1 MFCQNCGKQIEE
13 GTHFCPNCGS
23 QIGSSTGTQPP
34 DMSVQQKNASSKQK
48 TAPKKKHKLL
58 LPIIIAAAGIMM
70 VFTLAVG
77 GSSSPDTDKM
87 IEMVQNGYLGHYDTV
102 TVKEV
107 LEYVYQDGEW
117 NTGEA
122 AEGTHYIVEYEG
134 PTGGMQ
140 FSIEGADAET
150 FLISGVRADG
160 LDVSGMEASDIKLY
174 VDSLYEQYAG
184 NFPEKGLNIDKSLS
198 NNTMGG
204 HIGPVKSADESAYA
218 VKYLSS
224 QITKDLSAYVDYS
237 EEQLIAELGF
247 KKNEFGCY
255 PEDTHMNFAFTDGK
269 MYMIMLNASHPE
281 DMGMSLYDV
290 ALKDSMEEADAIL
303 KKKGFRCEN
312 SYDISGESTALYI
325 NNETGYGLSI
335 SSNEQDGITSI
346 GYMKE
351 TDLMPSA
358 DETDYSSV
366 EETVDSVLDYSD
378 ELADSSKGEAAAIA
392 SDDDQI
398 TPRTMVDGNYIYDDG
413 SSCVCI
419 AEVGFS
425 PDRGGNYIYIE
436 CWGYGGHEL
445 IDFEGVLEENDD
457 GSYYAYYD
465 VLEGSINVVFV
476 EGGLY
481 VQTSG
486 SDIADM
492 YSMEGY
498 YILEAQ

>member
-13 GTHFCPNCGS
+13 GTRFCPSCGS
-23 QIGSSTGTQPP
+23 QIGSSTGTPP
-34 DMSVQQKNASSKQK
+34 QSVSVQQKNISTSEQK
-48 TAPKKKHKLL
+48 NAPKKKRKLL

-70 VFTLAVG
+70 VFILAVG
-77 GSSSPDTDKM
+77 GSSSTDTDKM

-107 LEYVYQDGEW
+107 LEYVFQDGKW
-117 NTGEA
+117 NAGESTKGA
-122 AEGTHYIVEYEG
+122 YYIVEYKG
-134 PTGGMQ
+134 PAGGMQ

-150 FLISGVRADG
+150 FQISSVRAEG
-160 LDVSGMEASDIKLY
+160 LDVSDMEASDVKLY

-198 NNTMGG
+198 NNTMSG
-204 HIGPVKSADESAYA
+204 HIGPIKSADDSAYA
-218 VKYLSS
+218 AKYLSS
-224 QITKDLSAYVDYS
+224 QITQDLSAYVDYS

-247 KKNEFGCY
+247 QKNEFGCY
-255 PEDTHMNFAFTDGK
+255 PEEMHVNFSFMDGN

-281 DMGMSLYDV
+281 DMGMSLYGV
-290 ALKDSMEEADAIL
+290 ALKDAMEEADAIL

-325 NNETGYGLSI
+325 DNETGYGLSI
-335 SSNEQDGITSI
+335 ASNEQDGITSI
-346 GYMKE
+346 AYMKE
-351 TDLMPSA
+351 TDLMPFA
-358 DETDYSSV
+358 DEADYNSV
-366 EETVDSVLDYSD
+366 EETVDELDD
-378 ELADSSKGEAAAIA
+378 GSKGEAVGNAP
-392 SDDDQI
+392 DDDQI

-465 VLEGSINVVFV
+465 LLEGSINVVFV
-476 EGGLY
+476 DGGLY
-481 VQTSG
+481 IETG
-486 SDIADM
+486 DSDIADM
-492 YSMEGY
+492 HSMQGY
-498 YILEAQ
+498 YVLEAQ

>member
-13 GTHFCPNCGS
+13 GTRFCPSCGS
-23 QIGSSTGTQPP
+23 QIGSSTGTPP
-34 DMSVQQKNASSKQK
+34 QSVSVQQKNISTSEQK
-48 TAPKKKHKLL
+48 NALKKKRKLL

-70 VFTLAVG
+70 VFILAVG
-77 GSSSPDTDKM
+77 GSSSTDTDKM

-107 LEYVYQDGEW
+107 LTKGAY
-117 NTGEA
+117 
-122 AEGTHYIVEYEG
+122 YIVEYKG
-134 PTGGMQ
+134 PAGGMQ

-150 FLISGVRADG
+150 FQISSVRAEG
-160 LDVSGMEASDIKLY
+160 LDVSDMEASDVKLY

-198 NNTMGG
+198 NNTMSG
-204 HIGPVKSADESAYA
+204 HIGPIKSADDSAYA
-218 VKYLSS
+218 AKYLSS
-224 QITKDLSAYVDYS
+224 QITQDLSAYVDYS

-247 KKNEFGCY
+247 QKNEFGCY
-255 PEDTHMNFAFTDGK
+255 PEEMHVNFSFMDGN

-281 DMGMSLYDV
+281 DMGMSLYGV
-290 ALKDSMEEADAIL
+290 ALKDAMEEADAIL

-325 NNETGYGLSI
+325 DNETGYGLSI

-346 GYMKE
+346 AYMKE
-351 TDLMPSA
+351 TDLMPFA
-358 DETDYSSV
+358 DEADYNSV
-366 EETVDSVLDYSD
+366 EETVDELDD
-378 ELADSSKGEAAAIA
+378 GSKGEAVGNAP
-392 SDDDQI
+392 DDDQI

-465 VLEGSINVVFV
+465 LLEGSINVVFV
-476 EGGLY
+476 DGGLY
-481 VQTSG
+481 IETG
-486 SDIADM
+486 DSDIADM
-492 YSMEGY
+492 HSMQGY
-498 YILEAQ
+498 YVLEAQ

>member
-1 MFCQNCGKQIEE
+1 
-13 GTHFCPNCGS
+13 
-23 QIGSSTGTQPP
+23 
-34 DMSVQQKNASSKQK
+34 
-48 TAPKKKHKLL
+48 
-58 LPIIIAAAGIMM
+58 M
-70 VFTLAVG
+70 VFILAVG
-77 GSSSPDTDKM
+77 GSSSTDTDKM

-107 LEYVYQDGEW
+107 LEYVFQDGKW
-117 NTGEA
+117 NAGESTKGA
-122 AEGTHYIVEYEG
+122 YYIVEYKG
-134 PTGGMQ
+134 PAGGMQ

-150 FLISGVRADG
+150 FQISSVRAEE
-160 LDVSGMEASDIKLY
+160 LDVSDMEASDVKLY

-198 NNTMGG
+198 NNTMSG
-204 HIGPVKSADESAYA
+204 HIGPIKSADDSAYA
-218 VKYLSS
+218 AKYLSS
-224 QITKDLSAYVDYS
+224 QITQDLSAYVDYS

-247 KKNEFGCY
+247 QKNEFGCY
-255 PEDTHMNFAFTDGK
+255 PEEMHVNFSFMDGN

-281 DMGMSLYDV
+281 DMGMSLYGV
-290 ALKDSMEEADAIL
+290 ALKDAMEEADAIL

-325 NNETGYGLSI
+325 DNETGYGLSI

-346 GYMKE
+346 AYMKE
-351 TDLMPSA
+351 TDLMPFA
-358 DETDYSSV
+358 DEADYNSV
-366 EETVDSVLDYSD
+366 EETVDELDD
-378 ELADSSKGEAAAIA
+378 GSKGEAVGNAP
-392 SDDDQI
+392 DDDQI

-465 VLEGSINVVFV
+465 LLEGSINVVFV
-476 EGGLY
+476 DGGLY
-481 VQTSG
+481 IETG
-486 SDIADM
+486 DSDIADM
-492 YSMEGY
+492 HSMQGY
-498 YILEAQ
+498 YVLEAQ